1 MVSLPPPP
9 VIESAEPLP
18 TNESAAPPP
27 VSVSLAAP
35 PRTVIAVLE
44 SLFVTVSVSP
54 VASAVGSTSREE
66 PSIVRDVSV

>member
-1 MVSLPPPP
+1 MVSLPAPP
-9 VIESAEPLP
+9 VILSIEPLP

-27 VSVSLAAP
+27 VSVSCPAP
-35 PRTVIAVLE
+35 PRTVIAVLA

-54 VASAVGSTSREE
+54 TPSSVGSTSREE

>member
-35 PRTVIAVLE
+35 PRAVIAVLV
-44 SLFVTVSVSP
+44 SLLLFIYLTTFVQ
-54 VASAVGSTSREE
+54 
-66 PSIVRDVSV
+66 